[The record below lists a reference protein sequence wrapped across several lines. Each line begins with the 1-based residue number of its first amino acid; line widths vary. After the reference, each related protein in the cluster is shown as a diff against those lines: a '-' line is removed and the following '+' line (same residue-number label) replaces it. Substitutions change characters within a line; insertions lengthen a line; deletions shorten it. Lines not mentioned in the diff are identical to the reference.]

1 MKTVMVIPT
10 YWGRDSETGWQM
22 GDAIYDH
29 PTPVDQDGTLG
40 RTLESLKIIKNK
52 NFELIILVAVTT
64 PELVDQAYQQA
75 KKIIEKSCPA
85 VKTYLIGDNQ
95 LQAAKNIYQQK
106 SKLNTDLLSLRG
118 YSNVRNICLYTAY
131 ILEADTAV
139 LIDDDEVFEDPK
151 FMDKAEEFIGGRLY
165 GQTVDGVAG
174 YYLNR
179 KNEYYDDVEIE
190 PWMTFW
196 NRFGSK
202 TRAFDKII
210 GSEPRLKKTPFA
222 FGGLMVIHRNLFR
235 IVPFDP
241 EMTRG
246 EDIDYLINAKMFGFN
261 FFLDNQL
268 AIKHLP
274 PGKHHS
280 VWKRLRQDIYRFF
293 YEKAKIESQEERPN
307 MIKIE
312 PENFDPYP
320 GEFMKEDL
328 EDKVTKTNL
337 ILALDYLTENQV
349 ENAKGAIKNI
359 YISKYDAIPKQNV
372 FKEYLKTQ
380 KCWRKLLKF
389 ARDEF
394 YDLRQ
399 IFAQSQLCPEETINN
414 KKIRK
419 NSEELSSLELD
430 KLEIFTNLNQ
440 EEKTALIEISEI
452 KSFEPDNL
460 IIEHG
465 DPDDTIY
472 IILSGRAKIT
482 EYNENENENQEEVV
496 LAEMESGD
504 FFGLTSLISKKNN
517 IYRGDVKAIEPLV
530 MISFTR
536 EKIMDFFHKY
546 HKTSVN
552 LLLHFI
558 EKLNEHLNIVA
569 ELYAESQ
576 IKSQDIQSAINEE
589 IED

>member
-1 MKTVMVIPT
+1 MVIPT

-29 PTPVDQDGTLG
+29 PTPIDQEGTLA

-52 NFELIILVAVTT
+52 DFELIILIAVTN
-64 PELVDQAYQQA
+64 PDLIEKAYQQTKEII
-75 KKIIEKSCPA
+75 KKTCPP

-95 LQAAKNIYQQK
+95 LQAAKNIYKQK
-106 SKLNTDLLSLRG
+106 SDLNTNLLSLRG
-118 YSNVRNICLYTAY
+118 YSNIRNICLYTAY
-131 ILEADTAV
+131 IMEADTTV

-222 FGGLMVIHRNLFR
+222 FGGLMVIHRNLFS

-274 PGKHHS
+274 PRKHHA

-307 MIKIE
+307 MIGIK
-312 PENFDPYP
+312 PEDFDPYP
-320 GEFMKEDL
+320 GEFMKKDL

-337 ILALDYLTENQV
+337 ILALDYLTENKV

-359 YISKYDAIPKQNV
+359 YISKYDAVPSKNI

-380 KCWRKLLKF
+380 KKWLNLLRF
-389 ARDEF
+389 AREEF
-394 YDLRQ
+394 YGLKQ
-399 IFAQSQLCPEETINN
+399 IFRQNQLCPEDFSNN
-414 KKIRK
+414 KKSKK
-419 NSEELSSLELD
+419 NYQEINSLKLD
-430 KLEIFTNLNQ
+430 KLEIFSNLNQ
-440 EEKTALIEISEI
+440 EEKNALIKISKI
-452 KSFEPDNL
+452 KSFDPDDL

-465 DPDDTIY
+465 DLDNTIY

-482 EYNENENENQEEVV
+482 EYNKNKIQNQEEVV

-504 FFGLTSLISKKNN
+504 FFGLTSLISKTNN
-517 IYRGDVKAIEPLV
+517 IYQGDVKAIEPLV
-530 MISFTR
+530 LISFPRT
-536 EKIMDFFHKY
+536 KIMNFFHQY
-546 HKTSVN
+546 HKSSIN

-576 IKSQDIQSAINEE
+576 IKSQDIQSAINKKSNK
-589 IED
+589 

>member
-1 MKTVMVIPT
+1 MKTIMVIPT

-22 GDAIYDH
+22 GDEIYDH
-29 PTPVDQDGTLG
+29 PTPIDQEGTLA
-40 RTLESLKIIKNK
+40 RTLSSLEVIKNK
-52 NFELIILVAVTT
+52 DFELIILVAVTT
-64 PELVDQAYQQA
+64 PELVDQAYQRA
-75 KKIIEKSCPA
+75 EEIIKKVCPS

-95 LQAAKNIYQQK
+95 LQAAKNIYWQK
-106 SKLNTDLLSLRG
+106 SDLNPELLSLKG

-131 ILEADTAV
+131 IMEADTAV
-139 LIDDDEVFEDPK
+139 LIDDDEVFEDPD

-241 EMTRG
+241 QMTRG

-261 FFLDNQL
+261 FFLDNKL

-274 PGKHHS
+274 PGKHHA

-312 PENFDPYP
+312 PEDFEPYP
-320 GEFMKEDL
+320 GEFMKKDL

-359 YISKYDAIPKQNV
+359 YISKYDAIPTKNV
-372 FKEYLKTQ
+372 FKEYLKVQ
-380 KCWRKLLKF
+380 KNWRHLLDF
-389 ARDEF
+389 AREEF

-399 IFAQSQLCPEETINN
+399 IFIKSQLCPEDLEYSNN
-414 KKIRK
+414 
-419 NSEELSSLELD
+419 ELLQSPKEIQSIELD
-430 KLEIFTNLNQ
+430 DLEIFANLNY
-440 EEKTALIEISEI
+440 EEKTSLMEISEV
-452 KSFEPDNL
+452 KTYEPDDL
-460 IIEHG
+460 IIKHG
-465 DPDDTIY
+465 NPDDTIY

-482 EYNENENENQEEVV
+482 EYNENEVENQEEVV

-504 FFGLTSLISKKNN
+504 FFGLTSLISKTDNV
-517 IYRGDVKAIEPLV
+517 YRGDVKAIEPLV
-530 MISFTR
+530 LISFPK
-536 EKIMDFFHKY
+536 EKIMNFFHKY
-546 HKTSVN
+546 HKSSVN
-552 LLLHFI
+552 LLLYFI

-576 IKSQDIQSAINEE
+576 IKSQDIQSAIK
-589 IED
+589 EDLD

>member
-1 MKTVMVIPT
+1 
-10 YWGRDSETGWQM
+10 
-22 GDAIYDH
+22 
-29 PTPVDQDGTLG
+29 
-40 RTLESLKIIKNK
+40 ESLKVIKNK
-52 NFELIILVAVTT
+52 DFELIILVAVTT
-64 PELVDQAYQQA
+64 PELVDQAYQRA
-75 KKIIEKSCPA
+75 EEIIKKTCPP

-95 LQAAKNIYQQK
+95 LQAAKNIYWQK
-106 SKLNTDLLSLRG
+106 SDLNPELLSLKG

-131 ILEADTAV
+131 IMEADTAV
-139 LIDDDEVFEDPK
+139 LIDDDEVFEDPE

-261 FFLDNQL
+261 FFLDNKL

-274 PGKHHS
+274 PGKHHA

-307 MIKIE
+307 MIEIE
-312 PENFDPYP
+312 PEDFDPYP
-320 GEFMKEDL
+320 GEFMKKDL

-359 YISKYDAIPKQNV
+359 YISKYDAIPTKNV
-372 FKEYLKTQ
+372 FKEYLEVQ
-380 KCWRKLLKF
+380 KNWRHLLDF
-389 ARDEF
+389 AREEF
-394 YDLRQ
+394 YNLRQ
-399 IFAQSQLCPEETINN
+399 IFIKSQLCPEDLEYSNN
-414 KKIRK
+414 DLLQSPKEIQ
-419 NSEELSSLELD
+419 SIELD
-430 KLEIFTNLNQ
+430 DLEIFANLNY
-440 EEKTALIEISEI
+440 EEKTSLMEISEV
-452 KSFEPDNL
+452 KTYEPDDL
-460 IIEHG
+460 IIKHG
-465 DPDDTIY
+465 NPDDTIY

-482 EYNENENENQEEVV
+482 EYNENEVENQEEVV

-504 FFGLTSLISKKNN
+504 FFGLTSLISKTNN
-517 IYRGDVKAIEPLV
+517 IYQGDVKAIEPLV
-530 MISFTR
+530 LISFPKD
-536 EKIMDFFHKY
+536 KIMNFFHKY
-546 HKTSVN
+546 HKSSVN
-552 LLLHFI
+552 LLLYFI

-576 IKSQDIQSAINEE
+576 IKSQDIQSAIK
-589 IED
+589 EDLD

>member
-29 PTPVDQDGTLG
+29 PTPIDQEGTLA

-52 NFELIILVAVTT
+52 DFELIILVAVTT
-64 PELVDQAYQQA
+64 PELIEEAYQQA
-75 KKIIEKSCPA
+75 KKIIKKTCPS

-95 LQAAKNIYQQK
+95 LQAAKNIYQK
-106 SKLNTDLLSLRG
+106 ESNLNTDLLSLRG

-131 ILEADTAV
+131 IMEADTAV
-139 LIDDDEVFEDPK
+139 LIDDDEVFEDPE
-151 FMDKAEEFIGGRLY
+151 FMDKTEEFIGGRLY

-222 FGGLMVIHRNLFR
+222 FGGLMVIHRNLFS

-274 PGKHHS
+274 PRKHHA

-307 MIKIE
+307 MIEIE
-312 PENFDPYP
+312 PEDFDPYP
-320 GEFMKEDL
+320 GEFMKKDL

-337 ILALDYLTENQV
+337 ILALDYLTENKV

-359 YISKYDAIPKQNV
+359 YISKYDAVPAKNV

-380 KCWRKLLKF
+380 KNWRNLLNF
-389 ARDEF
+389 AREEF
-394 YDLRQ
+394 YELRQ
-399 IFAQSQLCPEETINN
+399 IFTQSQLCPEESTN
-414 KKIRK
+414 KEVLKDPTEIK
-419 NSEELSSLELD
+419 NLKLKE
-430 KLEIFTNLNQ
+430 LEIFQKLNY
-440 EEKTALIEISEI
+440 EEKKSLMKISET
-452 KSFEPDNL
+452 KTFEPDDL
-460 IIEHG
+460 VIKHG
-465 DPDDTIY
+465 EADNTLY

-482 EYNENENENQEEVV
+482 EYNENKNENQEEVV
-496 LAEMESGD
+496 LAEMKSGD
-504 FFGLTSLISKKNN
+504 FFGLTSLISKTNN

-530 MISFTR
+530 LISFPR
-536 EKIMDFFHKY
+536 QKIINFFHKY
-546 HKTSVN
+546 HKSSVD
-552 LLLHFI
+552 LLLYFI
-558 EKLNEHLNIVA
+558 EKLNDHLNIVA
-569 ELYAESQ
+569 ELYTESQ
-576 IKSQDIQSAINEE
+576 IKSQDIQSAINEDLE
-589 IED
+589 S